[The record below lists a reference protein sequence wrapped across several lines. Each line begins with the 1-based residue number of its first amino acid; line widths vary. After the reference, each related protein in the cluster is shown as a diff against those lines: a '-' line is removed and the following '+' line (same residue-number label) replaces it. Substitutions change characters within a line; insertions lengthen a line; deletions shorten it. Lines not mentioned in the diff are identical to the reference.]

1 MQRNA
6 RLAYWSKHAGA
17 QHPAAAAQHTLRRNR
32 GNLDARR
39 KYQKL
44 IVGRFIRC
52 AVTTA
57 LPFDTHA
64 RARKNKKSNEKKE
77 TIQEYRCG
85 YKITNKNVEK
95 KTRLGKSTPKRI
107 SPAYLSA
114 VKLTRYGLFR
124 RWPVLIWRCL
134 FPDFKP
140 TRAKMGMKSDR
151 KALFFCSSVASRC
164 ESCGPFVSRVT

>member
-32 GNLDARR
+32 GNLDTRR

-95 KTRLGKSTPKRI
+95 KTVWENRRQNGWAQHISAQLNWLGMACFEDGQCWFDDVFSPISNRQEPKWGWKATERL
-107 SPAYLSA
+107 
-114 VKLTRYGLFR
+114 F
-124 RWPVLIWRCL
+124 
-134 FPDFKP
+134 
-140 TRAKMGMKSDR
+140 
-151 KALFFCSSVASRC
+151 FFCSSVASRC